1 MSGPTKP
8 RIGELILR
16 AWRAPDDGDAFP
28 MERFEALVRAA
39 VGAGL
44 VREWDDGRGRCPW
57 YQARRG
63 HDERA
68 LLAGCVE
75 ALGAEPAETVL

>member
-1 MSGPTKP
+1 MHVGDVSGPTKP

-28 MERFEALVRAA
+28 MERFEA
-39 VGAGL
+39 L